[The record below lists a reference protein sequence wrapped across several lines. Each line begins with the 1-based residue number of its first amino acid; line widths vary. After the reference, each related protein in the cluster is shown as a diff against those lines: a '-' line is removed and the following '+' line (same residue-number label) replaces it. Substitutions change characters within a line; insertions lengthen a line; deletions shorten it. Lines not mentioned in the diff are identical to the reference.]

1 MEPLLIFNVSNQ
13 EIERMDEFT
22 VVESSIAYLK
32 AQFNFLTDDWA
43 PMTIITGVFI
53 MEDGTPIPS
62 LADET
67 GTCKVPEAWL
77 VKQKGYIG
85 VIGSDG
91 TTKITTRAAKVS
103 IREKG
108 YATEGLQEETQ
119 GYFDQIM
126 QSFTET
132 RTFVAKEADRAETAE
147 KSAEAWTHGH
157 EDYPEREEDNAAY
170 YAGKAHEDAIRTA
183 ADRTAVVALTEHA
196 EKANNTVSANLER
209 VQTLT
214 SQAQTAAENALQ
226 SEQAAK
232 ASEEAAKAAKSGA
245 EAAESQAELYATQTG
260 EDAAAVEAA
269 KTLVM
274 QMGQAVADNKESV
287 EETVADFKLEHQQA
301 VADVTNAGQ
310 EQTERVES
318 AGESAVS
325 DITTAKTVALSEINT
340 TGTAQKQAVEDA
352 GAAHLK
358 NVIDAGAAQTKSVN
372 DAGTE
377 KTAEVNTAGATQ
389 LKAVNDAGAAQTAAV
404 KQEGTTQVA
413 NVQEAATGIIADRDQ
428 IEINRQNILKNAIKR
443 TTSGKTI
450 TLTDGSESPFLG
462 LKQYGRT
469 EQVRTTGAQLFDI
482 SKARPYGDAYGLTTT
497 IDSDWITIEGTCT
510 STNTDASFRFLSYP
524 AGLYGNKFG
533 LDIKTNVGTTGAYAY
548 VNETENSIA
557 IRFSL
562 AVGATI
568 KLVFRLMVNSGDT
581 TLPWE
586 PYTGGIPSP
595 NMDYPQDLVSTGEKG
610 NIITSVTDG
619 ADNIQTLIH
628 TTPNGL
634 PGIPVTSGGNYT
646 DETGQQWIAD
656 YRDWGRGVDVQCVG
670 RWQYTDENITM
681 STIIGANRF
690 TISAG
695 VSNVKPESGYGYCDM
710 FKYSYVP
717 INANNIDD
725 AIVVHGGGN
734 VYARCDAYQAAE
746 EFKAALIEKKPTCLY
761 ILANP
766 IETPIPPE
774 ELAAYHALHTNYP
787 YTTVYTD
794 EGVWMDMEYAT
805 DTEECIDTKVQEGN
819 IMIDETTGKKYILGM
834 KGGLLTV
841 FEVIE

>member
-13 EIERMDEFT
+13 EIERMDDFT
-22 VVESSIAYLK
+22 VVESSVAYLK

-62 LADET
+62 LADEN
-67 GTCKVPEAWL
+67 GICEVPEAWL

-108 YATEGLQEETQ
+108 YTTEKMQEETQ

-126 QSFTET
+126 QSFAET
-132 RTFVAKEADRAETAE
+132 KAFVAQEADRAETAE

-170 YAGKAHEDAIRTA
+170 YTGKAHEDAIRTA
-183 ADRTAVVALTEHA
+183 ADRAAVVALTEHT
-196 EKANNTVSANLER
+196 EEVNDTVSANFEQ
-209 VQTLT
+209 VKTLT

-226 SEQAAK
+226 SEANAK
-232 ASEEAAKAAKSGA
+232 ASRESAETAQAGA
-245 EAAESQAELYATQTG
+245 EAAEGQAELYAAQTG
-260 EDAAAVEAA
+260 EDAAAVEVA
-269 KTLVM
+269 KTFVM
-274 QMGQAVADNKESV
+274 QMSQGVADNKAFV
-287 EETVADFKLEHQQA
+287 EQTVGEFEFAHQQA
-301 VADVTNAGQ
+301 VADVNNAGQ
-310 EQTERVES
+310 MQTERVQE
-318 AGESAVS
+318 AGGQAVD
-325 DITTAKTVALSEINT
+325 DITEAKTGALSEINSAGT
-340 TGTAQKQAVEDA
+340 TQKQAVED
-352 GAAHLK
+352 
-358 NVIDAGAAQTKSVN
+358 V
-372 DAGTE
+372 GTA
-377 KTAEVNTAGATQ
+377 KTEEVNAAGATQ
-389 LKAVNDAGAAQTAAV
+389 LKAVNDAGATQTAAV
-404 KQEGTTQVA
+404 KQEGTTQVT
-413 NVQEAATGIIADRDQ
+413 NVQEAAADIIADRDQ

-450 TLTDGSESPFLG
+450 VLTDGSESPFLG
-462 LKQYGRT
+462 LRQYGRT
-469 EQVRTTGAQLFDI
+469 EQD
-482 SKARPYGDAYGLTTT
+482 
-497 IDSDWITIEGTCT
+497 
-510 STNTDASFRFLSYP
+510 
-524 AGLYGNKFG
+524 
-533 LDIKTNVGTTGAYAY
+533 
-548 VNETENSIA
+548 
-557 IRFSL
+557 
-562 AVGATI
+562 
-568 KLVFRLMVNSGDT
+568 
-581 TLPWE
+581 
-586 PYTGGIPSP
+586 GIPS
-595 NMDYPQDLVSTGEKG
+595 MDNPVELVSAGDKG
-610 NIITSVTDG
+610 NIETAVTGKNLIKYPYASKFETLNGITYSVSDDGVITADGTTDAGTNFNLCTDLTLYPGAYTLSGMSEFTGMNLLIYDIDKKVVLCTLEAGTNSKMFVADKKYTSVMVYL
-619 ADNIQTLIH
+619 NIGFVGTKVTGKAYPMLQLGSEATTYEPYKTQTL
-628 TTPNGL
+628 TMLTPNGL

-695 VSNVKPESGYGYCDM
+695 LSNVRPESGYGYCDM

-761 ILANP
+761 ILATP